1 LEQNTTCSR
10 QITDRKNG
18 FYVAM
23 GEKSMVRQK
32 RTAEKGQ
39 NSAARSPQFAVHNGG
54 QGGGAFSMESLF
66 HADILIQSQYA
77 ATYQRRF
84 QQEPEKVLMLAL
96 LEDAIICFQD
106 YLGTNCKRKAALFQ
120 DAEAWILDD
129 DTSYIF
135 SFVNI
140 CDVLG
145 FDASYLR
152 EGLMRWKK
160 NALASQAKESRK
172 RLAS

>member
-1 LEQNTTCSR
+1 M
-10 QITDRKNG
+10 I
-18 FYVAM
+18 
-23 GEKSMVRQK
+23 RQK
-32 RTAEKGQ
+32 RTAEKAQ
-39 NSAARSPQFAVHNGG
+39 NGAERSPQPFAVHNGG
-54 QGGGAFSMESLF
+54 GHGGGAFSMESLF

-96 LEDAIICFQD
+96 LEDAIVCFQD
-106 YLGTNCKRKAALFQ
+106 YLGSDCKRKMALFQ
-120 DAEAWILDD
+120 DAEEWILDD

-160 NALASQAKESRK
+160 NALASSQRKDSRK

>member
-1 LEQNTTCSR
+1 LEQKRAPGRQNTDGKEGLTVQGR
-10 QITDRKNG
+10 
-18 FYVAM
+18 
-23 GEKSMVRQK
+23 KSMNRQK
-32 RTAEKGQ
+32 RNTEKAQ
-39 NSAARSPQFAVHNGG
+39 NGADRPQPFAVHNGG
-54 QGGGAFSMESLF
+54 QSGGAFSMESLF

-106 YLGTNCKRKAALFQ
+106 YLGTDCKRKMALFQ

-145 FDASYLR
+145 FDPSYLR
-152 EGLMRWKK
+152 EGLLRWQKT
-160 NALASQAKESRK
+160 ALASAQAKEPRK